1 MYSAFTR
8 LIFRLQER
16 GIALQ
21 KLNIVSVTQYKRWRT
36 SNVEFSERSASWA
49 TELVNSCS
57 ESERKYLCDALQKAS
72 TGDSRL
78 KDSSP
83 ISFQHLRLVFLA
95 SATPFVGF
103 GFVDNF
109 IMIIA
114 GEYIDL
120 TLAAVFGFS
129 TMAAAGIGNLISDL
143 CGLGLVGYV
152 ERYAR
157 LFGVKS
163 PSLTESQLKSS
174 RVRRYSN
181 LCSCLT
187 ASPGRMC
194 GITLGCLIGMMP
206 LLFFPG
212 DEKGVEGKKRFV
224 EFVTPIINKTADN

>member
-1 MYSAFTR
+1 MYSVFAR
-8 LIFRLQER
+8 LIFSLEGRR
-16 GIALQ
+16 IALQ
-21 KLNIVSVTQYKRWRT
+21 KLNIASVTQHKRWRT
-36 SNVEFSERSASWA
+36 SNVELSERSASWA

-57 ESERKYLCDALQKAS
+57 ESERKYLCDALQKVS
-72 TGDSRL
+72 TGDSQL
-78 KDSSP
+78 KDSPP

-95 SATPFVGF
+95 SATPFIGF

-120 TLAAVFGFS
+120 TLAAVCGFS

-163 PSLTESQLKSS
+163 PALTESQLKSN

-181 LCSCLT
+181 L
-187 ASPGRMC
+187 GRMC

-212 DEKGVEGKKRFV
+212 DEKGIEGKKKFV